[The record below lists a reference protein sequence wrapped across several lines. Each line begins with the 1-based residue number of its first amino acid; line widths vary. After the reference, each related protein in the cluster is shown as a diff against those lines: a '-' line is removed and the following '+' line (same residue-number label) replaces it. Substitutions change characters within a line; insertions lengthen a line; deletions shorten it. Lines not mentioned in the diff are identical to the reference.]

1 MTSSAREDPMPD
13 NCHGLT
19 YNQRVVF
26 AASLLRLPIGEARKH
41 SGLIP
46 GSSDIYL
53 TSSSEYGGMSL
64 VIGTDCS
71 VLLADS
77 SIGFDEHYERFKNG
91 ERTPFS
97 YFE

>member
-1 MTSSAREDPMPD
+1 MPD
-13 NCHGLT
+13 NANVLT
-19 YNQRVVF
+19 YNQRVDF
-26 AASLLRLPIGEARKH
+26 AASLLRLPIGDARKH

-46 GSSDIYL
+46 GSADIYL

-64 VIGTDCS
+64 IIGTDGS

-77 SIGFDEHYERFKNG
+77 SVGFDEHYERFKNG